1 MAQFDSYEAQNLIE
15 TSIGYM
21 LNDDRDDLIN
31 LLRQNGVNV
40 SDNVS
45 DDDLLNMTYVAI
57 GRSTQFK
64 RDLAKYLDAQ
74 SKGETTLNYVDGEF
88 FNLFGGKKK
97 SSGGTPAPKKP
108 KVSTADKQKARI
120 TDANPSGKTKAGLL
134 LGQIGTTENIQAAI
148 NTGLGVLSQKLTAKA
163 DQKSIADATALASE
177 RSKQAAAEAEAAD
190 KKAAAGDATR
200 KWVVPVVIGVSV
212 VAVIVGVVIYMKR
225 NKA

>member
-1 MAQFDSYEAQNLIE
+1 MAQFDSYQAQNLIE

-40 SDNVS
+40 SDDVS
-45 DDDLLNMTYVAI
+45 DEDLLNMTYVAI

-74 SKGETTLNYVDGEF
+74 SKGETTLNYVDEEF

-97 SSGGTPAPKKP
+97 SDGTKPPPKP
-108 KVSTADKQKARI
+108 KTSPQEKQKNRI
-120 TDANPSGKTKAGLL
+120 TSTNPEGKSKAGLL

>member
-1 MAQFDSYEAQNLIE
+1 
-15 TSIGYM
+15 
-21 LNDDRDDLIN
+21 
-31 LLRQNGVNV
+31 
-40 SDNVS
+40 
-45 DDDLLNMTYVAI
+45 
-57 GRSTQFK
+57 
-64 RDLAKYLDAQ
+64 
-74 SKGETTLNYVDGEF
+74 
-88 FNLFGGKKK
+88 
-97 SSGGTPAPKKP
+97 
-108 KVSTADKQKARI
+108 
-120 TDANPSGKTKAGLL
+120 LL

>member
-21 LNDDRDDLIN
+21 LNDDRDDLIT

-40 SDNVS
+40 SDDVS
-45 DDDLLNMTYVAI
+45 DEDLLNMTYIAI
-57 GRSTQFK
+57 GRSNQFK

-74 SKGETTLNYVDGEF
+74 AKGETTLNYVDEGF

-97 SSGGTPAPKKP
+97 SDGTKPPPKP
-108 KVSTADKQKARI
+108 KVNPAEKRKKRI
-120 TDANPSGKTKAGLL
+120 TETNPEGKSKAGRL
-134 LGQIGTTENIQAAI
+134 LGQIGTQENIQAAI

-163 DQKSIADATALASE
+163 DQKTVADATTLAAA
-177 RSKQAAAEAEAAD
+177 RSQAAKDEAEAAD
-190 KKAAAGDATR
+190 KKAAAGEATK
-200 KWVVPVVIGVSV
+200 KWVVPVIIGVSV
-212 VAVIVGVVIYMKR
+212 IAVVVGIVIYMRK